1 MEEESPDEEWE
12 EWLEL
17 VAAARDA
24 APIHAACMLGDA
36 DALTCCL
43 VRMVLRTVTVA
54 CVWSPC
60 FFARD
65 PRPPPREGWLSGFYV
80 PFIARMRLS
89 RLLEKVAAAG
99 SWAAYE
105 RAHRARLARV
115 FIPKLQQ
122 IPEEV
127 IPTVI
132 EFWAHTGYY

>member
-1 MEEESPDEEWE
+1 MRVVPMLLRAGSP
-12 EWLEL
+12 
-17 VAAARDA
+17 
-24 APIHAACMLGDA
+24 AP
-36 DALTCCL
+36 
-43 VRMVLRTVTVA
+43 R
-54 CVWSPC
+54 
-60 FFARD
+60 
-65 PRPPPREGWLSGFYV
+65 REGWLSGFYV

-89 RLLEKVAAAG
+89 RLLERVAAAG

>member
-1 MEEESPDEEWE
+1 
-12 EWLEL
+12 
-17 VAAARDA
+17 
-24 APIHAACMLGDA
+24 
-36 DALTCCL
+36 
-43 VRMVLRTVTVA
+43 
-54 CVWSPC
+54 
-60 FFARD
+60 
-65 PRPPPREGWLSGFYV
+65 
-80 PFIARMRLS
+80 MRLS
-89 RLLEKVAAAG
+89 RLLERVAAAG